1 MTSSTCNMLHMFSQ
15 TDYFAIRQAIAMQS
29 LCYMTASVVLDR
41 LQHIGF
47 IWAIQ
52 ISRNAYAKFK
62 NQYLELLKYFF
73 LYIKIVIGHLSDIQ
87 THANNEQIYLQILF
101 LLLAESCRKP
111 LHNDNVKGGKDLN
124 VILKHGRPI

>member
-62 NQYLELLKYFF
+62 NQSLELLKYFF

-87 THANNEQIYLQILF
+87 THANNE
-101 LLLAESCRKP
+101 
-111 LHNDNVKGGKDLN
+111 
-124 VILKHGRPI
+124 